1 MTVEKILNDFRDY
14 LKDENKSENTTK
26 TYLNNVKTFLDFLQ
40 LEPDDNFNKLHRI
53 NIAEFKAYLNNV
65 KNQKAKTINN
75 KLSSLAEFNKF
86 LVKININD
94 EIVINKKD
102 YIKIQENYLAPDV
115 ASYEDIIAFRNRIL
129 NQENKRNK
137 ADRKTSAPSQEF
149 HNFKTIRDYCLV
161 SFLAFAGLRIS
172 ECLDLRVADFQQT
185 LPNNKLFL
193 NTQKVIVRSG
203 KGNKAREFIMLDE
216 IVEPLKEYLKV
227 RESDSPYLFVSRQG
241 EKLDRTTINK
251 LFNRY
256 GGELTPHKLRHFLAS
271 WLLNEK
277 GFTIPEV
284 MYITGHSDPKTL
296 MIYTHP
302 SEQQLRE
309 KLRK

>member
-1 MTVEKILNDFRDY
+1 MIVEKILIDFEHY
-14 LKDENKSENTTK
+14 LKDENKSQNTIK
-26 TYLNNVKTFLDFLQ
+26 TYLNNVKTFFDFLQ
-40 LEPDDNFNKLHRI
+40 LEADDNFNKLHRI
-53 NIAEFKAYLNNV
+53 NVVEFKSYLNNV

-75 KLSSLAEFNKF
+75 KLSALSEFNKF
-86 LVKININD
+86 LIKNNINE
-94 EIVINKKD
+94 EIVISKKD
-102 YIKIQENYLAPDV
+102 YIKIHENYLAPEV
-115 ASYEDIIAFRNRIL
+115 ASYEDIITFRNRIL

-137 ADRKTSAPSQEF
+137 ENRKTDSPSQAF
-149 HNFKTIRDYCLV
+149 HNFKIMRDYCLI

-172 ECLDLRVADFQQT
+172 ECLDLRVADFEQL
-185 LPNNKLFL
+185 LPNGKLFV
-193 NTQKVIVRSG
+193 NTQKVIVRNG

-216 IVEPLKEYLKV
+216 IVEPLKEYLKI
-227 RESDSPYLFVSRQG
+227 RKSDSPYLFISRQG
-241 EKLDRTTINK
+241 EKMDRTTINK
-251 LFNRY
+251 LFNVY

-271 WLLNEK
+271 WLLNNK

-309 KLRK
+309 KLRR